1 MAVAVLTLTVRLWQ
15 GLCLDH
21 AWQLPSSRTLGL
33 PATLMWQPS
42 EPRCHLSA
50 AAAAAPVSAPLL
62 WLPGGGLQP
71 ALAARELGLQ
81 SAASQL
87 MQEELSSSWTNSCGG
102 A

>member
-1 MAVAVLTLTVRLWQ
+1 MAVAVLTLTVRLRQ

-50 AAAAAPVSAPLL
+50 AAAAPVSAPLL
-62 WLPGGGLQP
+62 WLPGGGLLP
-71 ALAARELGLQ
+71 AHAARESGLQ

-87 MQEELSSSWTNSCGG
+87 MQEVLTSSWTYSCSG